1 MYRFYAIACA
11 TAVVSASPAFA
22 DEYFAV
28 TPTGATETLFGE
40 QPSEVI
46 GKLSTKCID
55 ASWSVTSSTGTEVVC
70 EAPMNF
76 GQSLMGTL
84 LMGNSYST
92 PPRRFFKYTV
102 STVSGISR
110 VQASGWMELQMAL
123 GQIRRTDFNG
133 PEFHN
138 GAMNFMAAA
147 GGKLPKGTTFPNHV
161 VMGIDFEP
169 VQSGKSPSIRVKSVQ
184 DGSAASQAGIQVGD
198 VVTSIAQKRLKGGD
212 NILDATAKAAKTPT
226 YMVEVTRSGK
236 SMKLTMNRVFRSP
249 IDEVVVAKPA
259 EPLAVAV
266 TNAQPVSVADEIGK
280 LAKLKA
286 DGVISQAEFDDQK
299 AKLLA
304 R

>member
-1 MYRFYAIACA
+1 MFRFYAAACA
-11 TAVVSASPAFA
+11 ATVICASPASA

-28 TPTGATETLFGE
+28 TPSGATEMLFGE
-40 QPSEVI
+40 QPSEVV

-55 ASWSVTSSTGTEVVC
+55 AGWSVTSSSGAEVVC

-76 GQSLMGTL
+76 GQSLMGTI

-92 PPRRFFKYTV
+92 QPRRFFKYTV

-110 VQASGWMELQMAL
+110 VQASGWMELQMAF
-123 GQIRRTDFNG
+123 GQMRRTDFAG

-161 VMGIDFEP
+161 VMGIGFEP
-169 VQSGKSPSIRVKSVQ
+169 VPNGKLTGMRVTAIQ
-184 DGSAASQAGIQVGD
+184 DGSAALQAGVQVGD
-198 VVTSIAQKRLKGGD
+198 IVTAIAQKRLNGGD
-212 NILDATAKAAKTPT
+212 DLLDATAKAAKTPT
-226 YMVEVTRSGK
+226 YAVEILRAGK
-236 SMKLTMNRVFRSP
+236 SMKLMMNRMFRP
-249 IDEVVVAKPA
+249 TFDEVVVARAA
-259 EPLAVAV
+259 EPVAVSV
-266 TNAQPVSVADEIGK
+266 TNAQPVSVADELGK

-286 DGVISQAEFDDQK
+286 DGIISQAEFDEQK